1 MKKNKTVKTGML
13 VAIGFLAV
21 GFAAVTTT
29 LNINGT
35 AVIGSNSDEFN
46 ENVVFSTETGKAPTL
61 VDSTTKTTTAPTVS
75 ADGKTITFQ
84 TPAMDTI
91 NETVTLSYNV
101 QNKSTEYNAKL
112 GSMACTVEGTDAASY
127 VTVTPANGLV
137 NTVVNAG
144 STTATADTV
153 EVKMIKS
160 YVGDTN
166 ATYTIN
172 CTMTATAESK

>member
-91 NETVTLSYNV
+91 NETVTLTYSV
-101 QNKSTEYNAKL
+101 QNKSSEYNAKL
-112 GSMACTVEGTDAASY
+112 GEMTCTVTGDNAADY
-127 VTVTPANGLV
+127 VSVTPANTLKDV
-137 NTVVNAG
+137 VVNAG
-144 STTATADTV
+144 STSATPDTV
-153 EVKMIKS
+153 VVKMLKS

-166 ATYTIN
+166 ASYTIT
-172 CTMTATAESK
+172 CHMDATAEEK

>member
-13 VAIGFLAV
+13 VAIAFLAV
-21 GFAAVTTT
+21 GFATVTTN
-29 LNINGT
+29 LVINGT
-35 AVIGSNSDEFN
+35 ATIGSNSDNFN
-46 ENVVFSTETGKAPTL
+46 TNVVFSNEEGKAPTL
-61 VDSTTKTTTAPTVS
+61 VDSTLKATTAPTVS

-84 TPAMDTI
+84 TPVMDTI
-91 NETVTLSYNV
+91 DETVTLSYNV

-112 GSMACTVEGTDAASY
+112 GSMTCTVEGTDAASY
-127 VTVTPANGLV
+127 VTAIPANGLE

-160 YVGDTN
+160 YVGEEN
-166 ATYTIN
+166 AAYTIK